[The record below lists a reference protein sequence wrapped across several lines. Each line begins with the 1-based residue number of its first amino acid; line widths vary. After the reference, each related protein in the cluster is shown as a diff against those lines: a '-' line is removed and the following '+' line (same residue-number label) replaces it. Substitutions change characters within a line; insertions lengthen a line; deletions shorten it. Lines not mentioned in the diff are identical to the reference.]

1 MRRFFQLLLLCAL
14 LGASANATQRLIVR
28 SNAGQLALNIACPL
42 LGCNVIEAI
51 GDPTSQV
58 FLLGVPDSANLP
70 VIIQA
75 LLSVTG
81 IVDVEVDQLASI
93 LQSSPAIPQS
103 MYNTTPVSYFGST
116 VWQGYVTQPAA
127 TIVGIPNAQS
137 SYGVTGTGIVAVID
151 TGVDPMQPV
160 LQPVL
165 IPGYDFTRNSPGGS
179 ELPDV
184 PLTSL
189 PIVNGIAPV
198 FISSRSAAGV
208 DESTVSVIDNPQY
221 AQFGHGTMVAG
232 VIHLVA
238 PRAFLM
244 PLKAF
249 QANGYGYTSDI
260 LRAIYYAVSHGAR
273 VLNMSFSMQQWSLE
287 LGLALD
293 YANTVGA
300 ICVASAGNSSSSSA
314 VYPAAYSNVIAV
326 ASTDNYDNRSS
337 FSNYGSW
344 VWVAAPG
351 EGVVTTYPWGAYA
364 AVWGTSF
371 SAPLVSGTVSL
382 LLQTRWNLS
391 QSDAANAVA
400 HASPTGPGLGNGRLA
415 IIQAIQGLPWW

>member
-1 MRRFFQLLLLCAL
+1 M
-14 LGASANATQRLIVR
+14 
-28 SNAGQLALNIACPL
+28 
-42 LGCNVIEAI
+42 
-51 GDPTSQV
+51 
-58 FLLGVPDSANLP
+58 
-70 VIIQA
+70 
-75 LLSVTG
+75 
-81 IVDVEVDQLASI
+81 
-93 LQSSPAIPQS
+93 
-103 MYNTTPVSYFGST
+103 
-116 VWQGYVTQPAA
+116 
-127 TIVGIPNAQS
+127 
-137 SYGVTGTGIVAVID
+137 
-151 TGVDPMQPV
+151 
-160 LQPVL
+160 
-165 IPGYDFTRNSPGGS
+165 
-179 ELPDV
+179 

-344 VWVAAPG
+344 VWLAAPG

>member
-1 MRRFFQLLLLCAL
+1 
-14 LGASANATQRLIVR
+14 
-28 SNAGQLALNIACPL
+28 
-42 LGCNVIEAI
+42 
-51 GDPTSQV
+51 
-58 FLLGVPDSANLP
+58 
-70 VIIQA
+70 
-75 LLSVTG
+75 
-81 IVDVEVDQLASI
+81 
-93 LQSSPAIPQS
+93 
-103 MYNTTPVSYFGST
+103 YFGST

-127 TIVGIPNAQS
+127 AIIGIPNVHS
-137 SYGVTGTGIVAVID
+137 SYGITGTGIVAVID
-151 TGVDPMQPV
+151 TGVDPTQPV

-165 IPGYDFTRNSPGGS
+165 IPGYDFTRNTPGGS
-179 ELPDV
+179 ELLDV

-189 PIVNGIAPV
+189 PIVSGIAPV